1 MTAVE
6 WIVKQL
12 TPAISLQ
19 QKHIDELLKKALQ
32 MEENQ
37 ILDFTRN
44 AVRKILDEDRANPFN
59 LEEYYQETYGST
71 RES

>member
-19 QKHIDELLKKALQ
+19 QKHIDELLEKALQ
-32 MEENQ
+32 MEEKQ
-37 ILDFTRN
+37 ILDFTRKT
-44 AVRKILDEDRANPFN
+44 VRKILDEDRQNPFN
-59 LEEYYQETYGST
+59 LEEYYQETYEST

>member
-19 QKHIDELLKKALQ
+19 QKHIDELLEEALQ
-32 MEENQ
+32 MEEKQ
-37 ILDFTRN
+37 ILDFTRKT
-44 AVRKILDEDRANPFN
+44 VRKILDEDRQNPFN